1 MGRARH
7 NVFAQTNSPHYV
19 VTWDP
24 QWRIID
30 CLRPS
35 PGSDPRA
42 AFAAAIARLEHD
54 GWTAQSGAEF
64 GFAFLRRGAERR
76 LVTIT
81 GRDPFDSA
89 AQSFSPF

>member
-7 NVFAQTNSPHYV
+7 KVFAQSNSQRYV
-19 VTWDP
+19 VVWDL

-30 CLRPS
+30 CLRP
-35 PGSDPRA
+35 PPDTDLRA
-42 AFAAAIARLEHD
+42 AFADAIARLERD
-54 GWTAQSGAEF
+54 GWMAQSGAEF
-64 GFAFLRRGAERR
+64 GFTFLTRADERR

-81 GRDPFDSA
+81 GRDPFNPA

>member
-7 NVFAQTNSPHYV
+7 NVFAQSNSQRYV
-19 VTWDP
+19 VIWDP

-42 AFAAAIARLEHD
+42 AFAEAIARLERD
-54 GWTAQSGAEF
+54 GWAAQSGAEF
-64 GFAFLRRGAERR
+64 GFTFLTRADERR
-76 LVTIT
+76 LVTLT
-81 GRDPFDSA
+81 GRDPFNPA